1 MASLEVDLTK
11 VAMGQTITVKWR
23 GKPVFIR
30 RRSEEEIES
39 ARQVDV
45 SLLRDPQTDEERV
58 QNPEVSSLRSDR
70 AALLANACRRAL
82 RCFSLLQRER
92 QSCCTCGRHSMI
104 AAALKTYK
112 RAVASYLRV
121 GAVYV

>member
-45 SLLRDPQTDEERV
+45 STLRDPQTDEERV
-58 QNPEVSSLRSDR
+58 QNPEVSSLRSTEQPYAPRKDLPAR
-70 AALLANACRRAL
+70 FALFQPFAA
-82 RCFSLLQRER
+82 
-92 QSCCTCGRHSMI
+92 
-104 AAALKTYK
+104 
-112 RAVASYLRV
+112 
-121 GAVYV
+121 

>member
-1 MASLEVDLTK
+1 MASLEVDLSK

-45 SLLRDPQTDEERV
+45 HSLRDPQTDEERV
-58 QNPEVSSLRSDR
+58 QNPEVRPVVVVLLSSSSLRAGTLCSWLFNL
-70 AALLANACRRAL
+70 AARSA
-82 RCFSLLQRER
+82 SLLCVF
-92 QSCCTCGRHSMI
+92 SPGCL
-104 AAALKTYK
+104 AA
-112 RAVASYLRV
+112 
-121 GAVYV
+121 

>member
-39 ARQVDV
+39 ARQVDL
-45 SLLRDPQTDEERV
+45 SSLRDPQTDEERV
-58 QNPEVSSLRSDR
+58 QNPEVSLLRLSEQLCARSDR
-70 AALLANACRRAL
+70 LAGAPCAVRAFAARVAVLL
-82 RCFSLLQRER
+82 LL
-92 QSCCTCGRHSMI
+92 GAAVYL
-104 AAALKTYK
+104 AAALAPSKL
-112 RAVASYLRV
+112 ASV
-121 GAVYV
+121 SFMCV